1 MAYELPD
8 LPYDY
13 TALAPHISKST
24 LEFHHDKHH
33 AGYVNKYNAAVKGT
47 DFDNQ
52 PIEAVITSV
61 ADDPEQAGLFNNAAQ
76 AWNHTFYWQSMK
88 PDGGGKPAGELAKKI
103 EADFGGYDQFAEA
116 FASAGAGQ
124 FGSGWAW
131 LVLEGDALKVT
142 KTLNAVNPLTS
153 GQVPLLTMDVWEH
166 AYYLDYQNQRPEY
179 ISTFLNNLVNW
190 DFAAENLAA
199 A

>member
-1 MAYELPD
+1 MAYELPE

-13 TALAPHISKST
+13 TALEPHISKST

-33 AGYVNKYNAAVKGT
+33 AGYVNKFNAAVKGT
-47 DFDNQ
+47 DFDSQ

-61 ADDPEQAGLFNNAAQ
+61 ADNPEQSGLFNNAAQ
-76 AWNHTFYWQSMK
+76 AWNHTFYWKSMK
-88 PDGGGKPAGELAKKI
+88 PDGGGKPSGELAKKI
-103 EADFGGYDQFAEA
+103 DADFGSYDQLAEV
-116 FASAGAGQ
+116 FKSAGATQ

-131 LVLEGDALKVT
+131 LVLDGDTLKVT
-142 KTLNAVNPLTS
+142 KTLNAVNPLIRD
-153 GQVPLLTMDVWEH
+153 QIPLLTMDVWEH

-179 ISTFLNNLVNW
+179 ISTFLNELVNW
-190 DFAAENLAA
+190 DFAAQNLAA

>member
-8 LPYDY
+8 LPYGY

-33 AGYVNKYNAAVKGT
+33 AGYVNKFNAAVKGT

-52 PIEAVITSV
+52 PLEAVITSV
-61 ADDPEQAGLFNNAAQ
+61 ADDPEQSGLFNNAAQ

-103 EADFGGYDQFAEA
+103 DADFGGYEQFAEA
-116 FASAGAGQ
+116 FAAAGATQ

-131 LVLEGDALKVT
+131 LVLDGDALKVT

-153 GQVPLLTMDVWEH
+153 NQVPLLTMDVWEH

-179 ISTFLNNLVNW
+179 ISTFLNSLVNW